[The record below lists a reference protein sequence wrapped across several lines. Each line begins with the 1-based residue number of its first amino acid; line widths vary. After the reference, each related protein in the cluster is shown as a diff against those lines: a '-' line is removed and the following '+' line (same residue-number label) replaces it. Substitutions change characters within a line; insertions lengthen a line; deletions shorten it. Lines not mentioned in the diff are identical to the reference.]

1 MTISTGNSYLDSLS
15 ASDAAAAAASTSSSK
30 NTIDQEGFL
39 KLLTTQLQTQ
49 DPTEPVDNS
58 QMVAQMAQFSSV
70 AGITE
75 MNTSL
80 KSMASDIAAARF
92 GDASGWIGRAALVTS
107 DIAAAASNGA
117 YAGEIGLPA
126 DAKDV
131 SLTLVD
137 ANGQTVHSA
146 DLGARSAG
154 AVDWSWDGKDAD
166 GNAVAGPLQ
175 MIVSAVPASGTA
187 SMTPTLSAWTEVA
200 SVQSP
205 ASGTTKLITALG
217 SFAPTD
223 VQALS

>member
-1 MTISTGNSYLDSLS
+1 MTISTGNSYLDSL
-15 ASDAAAAAASTSSSK
+15 AAGGAAATAGASKS
-30 NTIDQEGFL
+30 NGTIDQEGFL

-75 MNTSL
+75 MNASL
-80 KSMASDIAAARF
+80 KSMAGDIAAARF
-92 GDASGWIGRAALVTS
+92 GDASGWIGRAALVSS

-117 YAGEIGLPA
+117 YAGEIGLPS

-131 SLTLVD
+131 TLTLVD
-137 ANGQTVHSA
+137 ASGQTVHSA
-146 DLGARSAG
+146 DLGARAAG
-154 AVDWSWDGKDAD
+154 AVDWGWDGKDAS
-166 GNAVAGPLQ
+166 GNAVAGPLR

-187 SMTPTLSAWTEVA
+187 SITPTLSAWTEVA

-205 ASGTTKLITALG
+205 ASGSTKLITALG
-217 SFAPTD
+217 SFAPGD
-223 VQALS
+223 VEALS